1 MIVNETIVNFS
12 KGGKVVAAKKLKTDD
27 IHIMNLAKMVGD
39 PRSILYQKEELLA
52 YDCDGFTIH
61 KHMPKAVVFPKDTE
75 EVAEIVK
82 YCAENELP
90 FLARGAGTGLSGG
103 AIPLNNEIIIS
114 MVRMKKLIRVDLEN
128 RRAVVEPG
136 FINLKLTN
144 SISDNGYYYAPDPS
158 SQSCCTIGGNV
169 AENAGGAHCLK
180 YGVTTNH
187 ILGLEVVLP
196 NGEIVEIG
204 KNGIQDEPGYDL
216 LGLLTGSEG
225 TLCIVTKITVRILK
239 NPEAKQ
245 TVLAYFDHVEDG
257 SQAVSDIISA
267 GIVPAA
273 LEMMDKTAI
282 EGVEAAAFP
291 VGHPKDIE
299 AVLLIEVDGIA
310 AGINEQINQ
319 ILDVCKKRN
328 VREVRAAKDDQ
339 ERERWWANRKT
350 GFGAMGAIS
359 PDYLVQDGVIPRS
372 KLPDVLQQIKQI
384 SEQSGLRIANIFH
397 AGDGN
402 LHPLVLFD
410 ARKPG
415 EIDKALAAGSAC
427 LKACADVGGT
437 ITGEHGVGIEKREEM
452 RFVFNDD
459 EIIAQTNIRDVFNP
473 RNLLNAGKLFPT
485 PGRCVE
491 IKKEQKSFLYT

>member
-1 MIVNETIVNFS
+1 M
-12 KGGKVVAAKKLKTDD
+12 AKKGIQSKDPHVL
-27 IHIMNLAKMVGD
+27 NLAKIVGYD
-39 PRSILYQKEELLA
+39 PIRKSILYEKEDLLA
-52 YDCDGFTIH
+52 YDCDGFTLH
-61 KHMPKAVVFPKDTE
+61 KHLPRVVVFPKNTA
-75 EVAEIVK
+75 EVAAIVK
-82 YCAENELP
+82 YCHENDLP

-103 AIPLNNEIIIS
+103 AIPLNGEVIIS
-114 MVRMKKLIRVDLEN
+114 MVRMKKLLSVDFEN

-136 FINLKLTN
+136 FVNLKLTN
-144 SISDNGYYYAPDPS
+144 SISDKGYYYAPDPS
-158 SQSCCTIGGNV
+158 SQYCCTIGGNV

-196 NGEIVEIG
+196 NGEIIEIG
-204 KNGIQDEPGYDL
+204 KNGVPDLPGYDL

-225 TLCIVTKITVRILK
+225 TLGIVTKITVRILK
-239 NPEAKQ
+239 NPEGKQ
-245 TVLAYFDHVEDG
+245 TVLAYFDKVADG
-257 SQAVSDIISA
+257 SKAVSDIISA

-310 AGINEQINQ
+310 AGLDEQINQ
-319 ILDVCKKRN
+319 ILDVCKNNN
-328 VREVRAAKDDQ
+328 VREVKAAQSEQ
-339 ERERWWANRKT
+339 ERAKWWANRKT

-372 KLPDVLQQIKQI
+372 RLPEVLKRINEI
-384 SEQSGLRIANIFH
+384 SEEFGLRIANIFH

-410 ARKPG
+410 ARIAG
-415 EIDKALAAGSAC
+415 ESERALEAGSLC
-427 LKACADVGGT
+427 LKVCADVGGT

-452 RFVFNDD
+452 RFVFTD
-459 EIIAQTNIRDVFNP
+459 EEIMAQTEIRQVFNP
-473 RNLLNAGKLFPT
+473 KNLLNAGKLFPS
-485 PGRCVE
+485 PGRCIEV
-491 IKKEQKSFLYT
+491 KKEIAAAAAK

>member
-1 MIVNETIVNFS
+1 MMV
-12 KGGKVVAAKKLKTDD
+12 KKLETKDK
-27 IHIMNLAKMVGD
+27 HIINLANIVGGS
-39 PRSILYQKEELLA
+39 RSILYHKEDLLA
-52 YDCDGFTIH
+52 YDCDGFTVH
-61 KHMPKAVVFPKDTE
+61 RHLPKTVVFPKNTQ
-75 EVAEIVK
+75 EVSQLVK
-82 YCAENELP
+82 YCSDHQLP

-103 AIPLNNEIIIS
+103 AIPINNEVIIS
-114 MVRMKKLIRVDLEN
+114 LVRMKKLVSVDLEN

-144 SISDNGYYYAPDPS
+144 SISDKGYYYAPDPS
-158 SQSCCTIGGNV
+158 SQYCCTIGGNV

-196 NGEIVEIG
+196 NGDIIEVGE
-204 KNGIQDEPGYDL
+204 NGIPDEPGYDL

-225 TLCIVTKITVRILK
+225 TLGIVTKITVRILK
-239 NPEAKQ
+239 NPESKK
-245 TVLAYFDHVEDG
+245 TVLAYFDNVTDG

-291 VGHPKDIE
+291 VGHPKGI
-299 AVLLIEVDGIA
+299 AALLLIEVDGIS
-310 AGINEQINQ
+310 AGIDEQIDL
-319 ILDVCKKRN
+319 ILDVCKNRN
-328 VREVRAAKDDQ
+328 VREVRAAKDEQ

-372 KLPDVLQQIKQI
+372 KLPEVLNRIDEI
-384 SEQSGLRIANIFH
+384 SQESGLRIANIFH

-410 ARKPG
+410 ARIPG
-415 EIDKALAAGSAC
+415 ETEKAIVAGSAC
-427 LKACADVGGT
+427 LQVCADAGGT
-437 ITGEHGVGIEKREEM
+437 ITGEHGVGIEKKEEM
-452 RFVFNDD
+452 RFVFKDE
-459 EIIAQTNIRDVFNP
+459 EIIAQTNIREVFNP
-473 RNLLNAGKLFPT
+473 ANLLNAGKLFPT
-485 PGRCVE
+485 PGRCAEV
-491 IKKEQKSFLYT
+491 KKEMKEAVLS

>member
-1 MIVNETIVNFS
+1 MSVIKIDT
-12 KGGKVVAAKKLKTDD
+12 TDK
-27 IHIMNLAKMVGD
+27 HIINLAAIAGG
-39 PRSILYQKEELLA
+39 PRSILYKKADLLA

-61 KHMPKAVVFPKDTE
+61 KHLPKAVVFPKNTE
-75 EVAEIVK
+75 EVSKLVK
-82 YCAENELP
+82 YCSVHNLP

-103 AIPLNNEIIIS
+103 AIPVNGEVIIS
-114 MVRMKKLIRVDLEN
+114 MVRMKKLISVDLEN

-136 FINLKLTN
+136 FVNLKLTN
-144 SISDNGYYYAPDPS
+144 SISDRGYYYAPDPS
-158 SQSCCTIGGNV
+158 SQYCCTIGGNV

-196 NGEIVEIG
+196 NGEIIEIG
-204 KNGIQDEPGYDL
+204 RNGVLDEPGYDL
-216 LGLLTGSEG
+216 LGILTGSEG
-225 TLCIVTKITVRILK
+225 TLGIVTKITVRILK
-239 NPEAKQ
+239 NPEGKQ
-245 TVLAYFDHVEDG
+245 TVLAYFDRVEDG
-257 SQAVSDIISA
+257 SKAVSDIISA

-282 EGVEAAAFP
+282 EAVEAAAFP

-310 AGINEQINQ
+310 AGIQEQINE
-319 ILDVCKKRN
+319 ILEVCRKNK
-328 VREVRAAKDDQ
+328 VREVRAAKDEA
-339 ERERWWANRKT
+339 ERGRWWANRKT

-372 KLPDVLQQIKQI
+372 KLPQVLKQITQI
-384 SEQSGLRIANIFH
+384 SEKSGLRIANIFH

-415 EIDKALAAGSAC
+415 EIEKALEAGSLC
-427 LKACADVGGT
+427 LKACAEVGGT

-452 RFVFNDD
+452 RFVFNER
-459 EIIAQTNIRDVFNP
+459 EILAQTNIREVFNP
-473 RNLLNAGKLFPT
+473 DNLLNAGKLFPT
-485 PGRCVE
+485 PGRCME
-491 IKKEQKSFLYT
+491 IKNENKA

>member
-1 MIVNETIVNFS
+1 MRTKDRVKS
-12 KGGKVVAAKKLKTDD
+12 QDQ
-27 IHIMNLAKMVGD
+27 HILNLAEIVGGS
-39 PRSILYQKEELLA
+39 RSILYQKEDLVA

-61 KHMPKAVVFPKDTE
+61 KHLPKAVVFPKNTQ
-75 EVAEIVK
+75 EVSEIVT
-82 YCAENELP
+82 YCSENNLP

-103 AIPLNNEIIIS
+103 AIPLNGEIIIS
-114 MVRMKKLIRVDLEN
+114 MVRMKKLISVDLEN

-136 FINLKLTN
+136 FVNLKLTN
-144 SISDNGYYYAPDPS
+144 SISDKGYYYAPDPS
-158 SQSCCTIGGNV
+158 SQYCCTIGGNV

-187 ILGLEVVLP
+187 ILGLEVVMP

-204 KNGIQDEPGYDL
+204 KDGIPDAPGYDL
-216 LGLLTGSEG
+216 LGLITGSEG
-225 TLCIVTKITVRILK
+225 TLGIVTKITVRVLK
-239 NPEAKQ
+239 NPEGKQ
-245 TVLAYFDHVEDG
+245 TVLAYFDRVEDG

-310 AGINEQINQ
+310 AGIEEQIDQ
-319 ILDVCKKRN
+319 ILEVCRKRN
-328 VREVRAAKDDQ
+328 VREVRAAKSEE
-339 ERERWWANRKT
+339 ERARWWANRKT

-372 KLPDVLQQIKQI
+372 KLPEVLSRINQI
-384 SEQSGLRIANIFH
+384 SSESGLRIANIFH

-410 ARKPG
+410 ARIPG
-415 EIDKALAAGSAC
+415 ESEKALEAGSQC
-427 LKACADVGGT
+427 LKVCADVGGT

-452 RFVFNDD
+452 RFVFTEE
-459 EIIAQTNIRDVFNP
+459 EIAAQTDIREVFNP
-473 RNLLNAGKLFPT
+473 HNLLNAGKLFPS
-485 PGRCVE
+485 PSRCAE
-491 IKKEQKSFLYT
+491 IKKEMKAQAIS

>member
-1 MIVNETIVNFS
+1 MAV
-12 KGGKVVAAKKLKTDD
+12 KGIKTTDR
-27 IHIMNLAKMVGD
+27 HILNLANIVGD
-39 PRSILYQKEELLA
+39 ARLIIYHKEDLIA
-52 YDCDGFTIH
+52 YDCDGFTLH
-61 KHMPKAVVFPKDTE
+61 RHLPKAVVFPNNTE
-75 EVAEIVK
+75 DVAALVK
-82 YCAENELP
+82 YCSDHQLP

-103 AIPLNNEIIIS
+103 AIPLNGEVIIS
-114 MVRMKKLIRVDLEN
+114 LVKMKKLLSVDFEN
-128 RRAVVEPG
+128 RRAVVQPG
-136 FINLKLTN
+136 FVNLKLTN
-144 SISDNGYYYAPDPS
+144 SISDKGYYYAPDPS
-158 SQSCCTIGGNV
+158 SQYCCTIGGNV

-196 NGEIVEIG
+196 NGEIIEIG
-204 KNGIQDEPGYDL
+204 ANGIPDEPGYDL

-225 TLCIVTKITVRILK
+225 TLGIVTKITVRILK
-239 NPEAKQ
+239 NPESKK
-245 TVLAYFDHVEDG
+245 TVLAYFDKVEDG
-257 SQAVSDIISA
+257 SQAVSDIVSA

-299 AVLLIEVDGIA
+299 AVLLIEVDGIE
-310 AGINEQINQ
+310 AGLDEQINQ

-328 VREVRAAKDDQ
+328 VREVRAAKDEA
-339 ERERWWANRKT
+339 ERGRWWANRKT

-372 KLPDVLQQIKQI
+372 KLPEVLNKINKI
-384 SEQSGLRIANIFH
+384 SEESGLRIANIFH

-410 ARKPG
+410 ARIPG
-415 EIDKALAAGSAC
+415 QSEKALEAGSAC
-427 LKACADVGGT
+427 LQACADVGGT

-452 RFVFNDD
+452 RFVFTDE
-459 EIIAQTNIRDVFNP
+459 EIIAQTDIREVFNP
-473 RNLLNAGKLFPT
+473 DNLLNAGKLFPM

-491 IKKEQKSFLYT
+491 IKRDLKEKETAITS

>member
-1 MIVNETIVNFS
+1 MKQN
-12 KGGKVVAAKKLKTDD
+12 KVKTNDT
-27 IHIMNLAKMVGD
+27 HIINLAKLVSG
-39 PRSILYQKEELLA
+39 PNAILYKKEDLLA
-52 YDCDGFTIH
+52 YDCDGFTIERH
-61 KHMPKAVVFPKDTE
+61 FPRAVVFPNDTR
-75 EVAEIVK
+75 EVSQIVK
-82 YCAENELP
+82 YCAENNLP

-103 AIPLNNEIIIS
+103 AIPLNHEVIIS
-114 MVRMKKLIRVDLEN
+114 LVRMKRLLEVDLEN

-136 FINLKLTN
+136 FVNLKLTN
-144 SISDNGYYYAPDPS
+144 TISAKGYYYAPDPS
-158 SQSCCTIGGNV
+158 SQYACTIGGNV

-196 NGEIVEIG
+196 NGEIIEIG
-204 KNGIQDEPGYDL
+204 SNGIPDSPGYDL

-225 TLCIVTKITVRILK
+225 TLGIVTKITVRILK

-245 TVLAYFDHVEDG
+245 TVLAYFDKIEDG
-257 SQAVSDIISA
+257 SQAVSDIISS

-310 AGINEQINQ
+310 AGIEDQIEL
-319 ILDVCKKRN
+319 ILDVCRKRN
-328 VREVRAAKDDQ
+328 VREVKAARDEA

-372 KLPDVLQQIKQI
+372 KLPEVLSRINKI
-384 SEQSGLRIANIFH
+384 SEESGLRIANIFH

-410 ARKPG
+410 SRIPG
-415 EIDKALAAGSAC
+415 ETEKAIQAGSAC
-427 LKACADVGGT
+427 LKVCADVDGS
-437 ITGEHGVGIEKREEM
+437 ITGEHGVGIEKKEEM
-452 RFVFNDD
+452 RFVFNDE
-459 EIIAQTNIRDVFNP
+459 EIKAQTDIRDVFNP
-473 RNLLNAGKLFPT
+473 ANLLNAGKLFPT
-485 PGRCVE
+485 PGRCAEVKRE
-491 IKKEQKSFLYT
+491 LSSRS

>member
-1 MIVNETIVNFS
+1 MARKKIKSKDKHILALSTLVNHPS
-12 KGGKVVAAKKLKTDD
+12 A
-27 IHIMNLAKMVGD
+27 
-39 PRSILYQKEELLA
+39 ILYGKEDLIA

-61 KHMPKAVVFPKDTE
+61 KATPKAVVFPENTE
-75 EVAEIVK
+75 QVAKIVK
-82 YCAENELP
+82 YCHDHSLP

-103 AIPLNNEIIIS
+103 AIPLNGEVIIS
-114 MVRMKKLIRVDLEN
+114 MVKMKKLLSVDLEN

-136 FINLKLTN
+136 YVNLKLTN
-144 SISDNGYYYAPDPS
+144 TISDKGYYYAPDPS
-158 SQSCCTIGGNV
+158 SQYCCTIGGNV

-196 NGEIVEIG
+196 NGDVIEIG
-204 KNGIQDEPGYDL
+204 KNGIADEPGYDL
-216 LGLLTGSEG
+216 LGLITGSEG
-225 TLCIVTKITVRILK
+225 TLGIVTKITVRILK
-239 NPEAKQ
+239 NPESKQ
-245 TVLAYFDHVEDG
+245 TVLAYFDKVEDG

-299 AVLLIEVDGIA
+299 ALLLIEVDGIE
-310 AGINEQINQ
+310 AGIGEQIEQ
-319 ILDVCKKRN
+319 ILQVCRNRN
-328 VREVRAAKDDQ
+328 VREVRAAKDEQ
-339 ERERWWANRKT
+339 ERAAWWANRKT

-372 KLPDVLQQIKQI
+372 KLPEVLSKINKI
-384 SEQSGLRIANIFH
+384 SEESGLRIANIFH

-410 ARKPG
+410 ARIPG
-415 EIDKALAAGSAC
+415 ETEKAMEAGSAC
-427 LKACADVGGT
+427 LKVCADVGGT

-452 RFVFNDD
+452 RFVFKD
-459 EIIAQTNIRDVFNP
+459 EEIQAQTDIRDVFNP
-473 RNLLNAGKLFPT
+473 DNLLNAGKLFPT
-485 PGRCVE
+485 PGRCAEV
-491 IKKEQKSFLYT
+491 KKEMKAAAIS

>member
-1 MIVNETIVNFS
+1 MAVKGVQTKDKHIENLTKIV
-12 KGGKVVAAKKLKTDD
+12 GGAQ
-27 IHIMNLAKMVGD
+27 
-39 PRSILYQKEELLA
+39 SILYKKEDLLA

-61 KHMPKAVVFPKDTE
+61 RHLPKAVVFPKSTE
-75 EVAEIVK
+75 EVARIVK
-82 YCAENELP
+82 YCHEHDLP

-103 AIPLNNEIIIS
+103 AIPLNGEVIIS
-114 MVRMKKLIRVDLEN
+114 LTKMKRLLSVDLEN

-136 FINLKLTN
+136 FVNLKLTH
-144 SISDNGYYYAPDPS
+144 SISDKGYYYAPDPS
-158 SQSCCTIGGNV
+158 SQYCCTIGGNV

-187 ILGLEVVLP
+187 ILGLEFVLP
-196 NGEIVEIG
+196 NGEIIEIST
-204 KNGIQDEPGYDL
+204 NGVLDPPGYDL

-225 TLCIVTKITVRILK
+225 TLGIVTKITVRILK

-245 TVLAYFDHVEDG
+245 TVLAYFDKVSDA

-299 AVLLIEVDGIA
+299 ALLLIEVDGIS
-310 AGINEQINQ
+310 AGIDEQIHE
-319 ILDVCKKRN
+319 ILEVCRSRN
-328 VREVRAAKDDQ
+328 VREVKVAQDEQ

-372 KLPDVLQQIKQI
+372 KLPEVLERIKQI
-384 SEQSGLRIANIFH
+384 SEKYGLRIANIFH

-415 EIDKALAAGSAC
+415 ETEKALAAGSEC
-427 LKACADVGGT
+427 LQACADVGGS

-452 RFVFNDD
+452 RFIFTDE

-473 RNLLNAGKLFPT
+473 KNLLNAGKLFPT

-491 IKKEQKSFLYT
+491 VKRNEK

>member
-1 MIVNETIVNFS
+1 MAI
-12 KGGKVVAAKKLKTDD
+12 KGLKTKDK
-27 IHIMNLAKMVGD
+27 HIQNLAKLTGG
-39 PRSILYQKEELLA
+39 PLSILYHKEDLIA

-61 KHMPKAVVFPKDTE
+61 KHLPKAVVFPKNTE
-75 EVAEIVK
+75 EVAAIVK
-82 YCAENELP
+82 YCSENNLP

-103 AIPLNNEIIIS
+103 AIPINGEVIIS
-114 MVRMKKLIRVDLEN
+114 LVKMKKLISVDLEN

-136 FINLKLTN
+136 FVNLKLTN
-144 SISDNGYYYAPDPS
+144 SIADKGYYYAPDPS

-196 NGEIVEIG
+196 NGEIIEIG
-204 KNGIQDEPGYDL
+204 KNGIPDSPGYDL
-216 LGLLTGSEG
+216 LGLITGSEG
-225 TLCIVTKITVRILK
+225 TLGIVTKITVRILK

-245 TVLAYFDHVEDG
+245 TVLAYFDKTADG

-273 LEMMDKTAI
+273 LEMMDKVAI

-291 VGHPKDIE
+291 VGHPRDIE
-299 AVLLIEVDGIA
+299 AVLLIEVDGIS
-310 AGINEQINQ
+310 AGIDEQITQ
-319 ILDVCKKRN
+319 ILEVCTHWN
-328 VREVRAAKDDQ
+328 VREVKVARNEAERA
-339 ERERWWANRKT
+339 RWWANRKT

-372 KLPDVLQQIKQI
+372 RLPEVLSKINQI
-384 SEQSGLRIANIFH
+384 SEESGLRIANIFH

-410 ARKPG
+410 SRIPG
-415 EIDKALAAGSAC
+415 QTEKALKAGSAC
-427 LKACADVGGT
+427 LQVCAEVGGT
-437 ITGEHGVGIEKREEM
+437 ITGEHGVGIEKIEEM
-452 RFVFNDD
+452 RFVFTDD
-459 EIIAQTNIRDVFNP
+459 EILAQTQIREVFNP
-473 RNLLNAGKLFPT
+473 ENLLNAGKLFPI
-485 PGRCVE
+485 PGRCAEV
-491 IKKEQKSFLYT
+491 KKEMKAAGL

>member
-1 MIVNETIVNFS
+1 MAR
-12 KGGKVVAAKKLKTDD
+12 KMKTKDP
-27 IHIMNLAKMVGD
+27 HILNLAKLVDG
-39 PRSILYQKEELLA
+39 PKSILYLKEDLIA

-61 KHMPKAVVFPKDTE
+61 KHLPKAVVFPKNTE
-75 EVAEIVK
+75 EVAKIVK
-82 YCAENELP
+82 YCASHNLP

-103 AIPLNNEIIIS
+103 AIPINGEVIIS
-114 MVRMKKLIRVDLEN
+114 MVRMKRLISVDLEN

-136 FINLKLTN
+136 YVNLKLTN
-144 SISDNGYYYAPDPS
+144 MIADKGYYYAPDPS
-158 SQSCCTIGGNV
+158 SQYCCTIGGNV

-196 NGEIVEIG
+196 NGEIINVNCEG
-204 KNGIQDEPGYDL
+204 VADVPGYDL

-225 TLCIVTKITVRILK
+225 TLGIVTKITVRILK

-245 TVLAYFDHVEDG
+245 TVLAYFDEVSDG
-257 SQAVSDIISA
+257 SYAVSDIVSA

-291 VGHPKDIE
+291 VGHPQDI
-299 AVLLIEVDGIA
+299 AALLLIEVDGIS
-310 AGINEQINQ
+310 AGIDEQINQ
-319 ILDVCKKRN
+319 ILDICKRRN
-328 VREVRAAKDDQ
+328 VREVKVAENEQ
-339 ERERWWANRKT
+339 ERARWWANRKT

-372 KLPDVLQQIKQI
+372 KLPEVLERINQI

-410 ARKPG
+410 ARVPG
-415 EIDKALAAGSAC
+415 ETEKALEAGSAC
-427 LKACADVGGT
+427 LKACADVGGS
-437 ITGEHGVGIEKREEM
+437 ITGEHGVGIEKMEEM
-452 RFVFNDD
+452 RFIFNEK
-459 EIIAQTNIRDVFNP
+459 EIAAQTRIREVFNP
-473 RNLLNAGKLFPT
+473 DNLLNGGKLFPS

-491 IKKEQKSFLYT
+491 VKKNMKEVASAKQA

>member
-1 MIVNETIVNFS
+1 MAR
-12 KGGKVVAAKKLKTDD
+12 KGLQTKDRGIL
-27 IHIMNLAKMVGD
+27 NLAKIVGEK
-39 PRSILYQKEELLA
+39 RVLYKKPDLLA

-61 KHMPKAVVFPKDTE
+61 KHLPKAVVFPDNTE

-82 YCAENELP
+82 YCDANGLP

-103 AIPLNNEIIIS
+103 AIPLNGEVVIS
-114 MVRMKKLIRVDLEN
+114 LVKMKRLLSVDLEN

-136 FINLKLTN
+136 FVNLKLTN
-144 SISDNGYYYAPDPS
+144 SIANKGYYYAPDPS
-158 SQSCCTIGGNV
+158 SQYACTIGGNV

-187 ILGLEVVLP
+187 ILGLEVVMP
-196 NGEIVEIG
+196 NGEVIEIST
-204 KNGIQDEPGYDL
+204 NGVPDAPGYDL

-225 TLCIVTKITVRILK
+225 TLGIVTKITVRILK

-245 TVLAYFDHVEDG
+245 TVLAYFDKVEDG
-257 SQAVSDIISA
+257 SQAVSDIISV

-291 VGHPKDIE
+291 VGHPRDIE
-299 AVLLIEVDGIA
+299 ALLLIEVDGIS
-310 AGINEQINQ
+310 AGIDEQINE

-328 VREVRAAKDDQ
+328 VREVKVAQ
-339 ERERWWANRKT
+339 SEEERGRWWANRKT

-372 KLPDVLQQIKQI
+372 RLPEVLARINQI
-384 SEQSGLRIANIFH
+384 SEESGLRISNIFH

-410 ARKPG
+410 ARVPG
-415 EIDKALAAGSAC
+415 EIEKALEAGSAC
-427 LKACADVGGT
+427 LQACADVGGT

-452 RFVFNDD
+452 RFVFTDE
-459 EIIAQTNIRDVFNP
+459 EIIAQTDVREVFNP
-473 RNLLNAGKLFPT
+473 KNLLNAGKLFPT
-485 PGRCVE
+485 PGRCAEV
-491 IKKEQKSFLYT
+491 KKEMKEAKLG

>member
-1 MIVNETIVNFS
+1 MR
-12 KGGKVVAAKKLKTDD
+12 GKEVQTKDK
-27 IHIMNLAKMVGD
+27 HIQNLAKIVGGAQ
-39 PRSILYQKEELLA
+39 SILYKKEDLLA

-61 KHMPKAVVFPKDTE
+61 RHLPKAVVFPKNTQ
-75 EVAEIVK
+75 EVAEVVK
-82 YCAENELP
+82 YCNENNLP

-103 AIPLNNEIIIS
+103 AIPLNGEVIIS
-114 MVRMKKLIRVDLEN
+114 LVRMKRLLSVDLEN

-136 FINLKLTN
+136 FVNLKLTK
-144 SISDNGYYYAPDPS
+144 SISDKGYYYAPDPS
-158 SQSCCTIGGNV
+158 SQYCCTIGGNV

-196 NGEIVEIG
+196 NGEIIEIG
-204 KNGIQDEPGYDL
+204 KNGIPDQPGYDL

-225 TLCIVTKITVRILK
+225 TLGIVTKITVRILK
-239 NPEAKQ
+239 NPEAKK
-245 TVLAYFDHVEDG
+245 TVLAYFDKVSDA
-257 SQAVSDIISA
+257 SQAVSDIISV

-282 EGVEAAAFP
+282 EAVEAAAFP
-291 VGHPKDIE
+291 VGHPRDIE
-299 AVLLIEVDGIA
+299 ALLLIEVDGIS
-310 AGINEQINQ
+310 AGIDEQIHQ
-319 ILDVCKKRN
+319 ILQVCKNRN
-328 VREVRAAKDDQ
+328 VREVKVAQDEK

-372 KLPDVLQQIKQI
+372 KLPEVLERIEKI
-384 SEQSGLRIANIFH
+384 SEKYGLRIANIFH

-415 EIDKALAAGSAC
+415 ETEKALAAGSEC
-427 LKACADVGGT
+427 LKVCADVGGS

-452 RFVFNDD
+452 SFIFNDE
-459 EIIAQTNIRDVFNP
+459 EIIAQTDIRDVFNP
-473 RNLLNAGKLFPT
+473 KNLLNAGKLFPT

-491 IKKEQKSFLYT
+491 VKKERKEVITS

>member
-1 MIVNETIVNFS
+1 MAV
-12 KGGKVVAAKKLKTDD
+12 KGIKSTDR
-27 IHIMNLAKMVGD
+27 HILNLARIVGD
-39 PRSILYQKEELLA
+39 ARSIIYNKEDLIA
-52 YDCDGFTIH
+52 YDCDGFTLH
-61 KHMPKAVVFPKDTE
+61 RHLPKAVVFPNNTE
-75 EVAEIVK
+75 EVAALVK
-82 YCAENELP
+82 YCAENQLP

-103 AIPLNNEIIIS
+103 AIPLNGEVIIS
-114 MVRMKKLIRVDLEN
+114 LVRMKKLLSVDFEN
-128 RRAVVEPG
+128 RRAVVQPG
-136 FINLKLTN
+136 FVNLKLTN
-144 SISDNGYYYAPDPS
+144 SISDKGYYYAPDPS
-158 SQSCCTIGGNV
+158 SQYCCTIGGNV

-204 KNGIQDEPGYDL
+204 ANGIPDEPGYDL

-225 TLCIVTKITVRILK
+225 TLGIVTKITVRILK
-239 NPEAKQ
+239 NPESKK
-245 TVLAYFDHVEDG
+245 TVLAYFDKVEDG

-299 AVLLIEVDGIA
+299 AVLLIEVDGIE
-310 AGINEQINQ
+310 AGLDEQINQ
-319 ILDVCKKRN
+319 ILDVCKIRN
-328 VREVRAAKDDQ
+328 VREVRAAKDEA
-339 ERERWWANRKT
+339 ERGRWWANRKT

-372 KLPDVLQQIKQI
+372 KLPEVLNRINKI
-384 SEQSGLRIANIFH
+384 SEESGLRIANIFH

-410 ARKPG
+410 ARIPG
-415 EIDKALAAGSAC
+415 QSEKALVAGSAC
-427 LKACADVGGT
+427 LQACADVGGT

-452 RFVFNDD
+452 RFVFTDE
-459 EIIAQTNIRDVFNP
+459 EIIAQTDVREVFNP
-473 RNLLNAGKLFPT
+473 DNLLNAGKLFPM

-491 IKKEQKSFLYT
+491 IKRDLKEKETAITS

>member
-1 MIVNETIVNFS
+1 MTVKGIET
-12 KGGKVVAAKKLKTDD
+12 KDQH
-27 IHIMNLAKMVGD
+27 IHNLAKIVGGA
-39 PRSILYQKEELLA
+39 RSILYHKEDLLA
-52 YDCDGFTIH
+52 YDCDAFTVH
-61 KHMPKAVVFPKDTE
+61 RHLPRAVVFPKNTQ
-75 EVAEIVK
+75 EVSRLVK
-82 YCAENELP
+82 YCSDHQLP

-103 AIPLNNEIIIS
+103 AIPINNEVIIS
-114 MVRMKKLIRVDLEN
+114 LVRMKKLVSVDLEN

-144 SISDNGYYYAPDPS
+144 SISNKGYYYAPDPS
-158 SQSCCTIGGNV
+158 SQYCCTIGGNV

-196 NGEIVEIG
+196 NGDIIEVGE
-204 KNGIQDEPGYDL
+204 NGIPDAPGYDL

-225 TLCIVTKITVRILK
+225 TLGIVTKITVRILK
-239 NPEAKQ
+239 NPESKK
-245 TVLAYFDHVEDG
+245 TVLAYFDSVADG

-273 LEMMDKTAI
+273 LEMMDKIAI

-291 VGHPKDIE
+291 VGHPKDI
-299 AVLLIEVDGIA
+299 AAFLLIEVDGIS
-310 AGINEQINQ
+310 AGIDEQINL
-319 ILDVCKKRN
+319 ILEVCEKRN
-328 VREVRAAKDDQ
+328 VREVKAAKDEA

-372 KLPDVLQQIKQI
+372 KLPEVLSRIEDI
-384 SEQSGLRIANIFH
+384 SKESGLRIANIFH

-410 ARKPG
+410 ARIPG
-415 EIDKALAAGSAC
+415 ETERAIEAGSAC
-427 LKACADVGGT
+427 LQACADAGGT

-452 RFVFNDD
+452 RFVFKDE
-459 EIIAQTNIRDVFNP
+459 EIIAQTNIREVFNP
-473 RNLLNAGKLFPT
+473 DNLLNAGKLFPT
-485 PGRCVE
+485 PGRCAEV
-491 IKKEQKSFLYT
+491 KKEMKEAVVS